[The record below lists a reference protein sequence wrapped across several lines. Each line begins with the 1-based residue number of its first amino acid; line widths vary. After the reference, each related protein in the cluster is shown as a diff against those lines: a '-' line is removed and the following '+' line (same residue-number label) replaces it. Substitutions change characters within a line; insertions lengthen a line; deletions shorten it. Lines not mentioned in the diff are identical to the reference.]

1 MKFSLFGDGQIAKYH
16 KQAIKE
22 FGGTIIGIYDPKYN
36 DNIIFPKFFE
46 ADYIVICS
54 PSNFHLEH
62 TKLILSKGWGS
73 KIIVEKPACLPWQ
86 YLIDNDDI
94 NVVLQLRYLNLPD
107 KAEKVYVKMV
117 RNKEYF
123 QSWKGDPKNT
133 GGLFYN
139 LFIHYID
146 LANIL
151 GADFEGIVVS
161 EGKQER
167 RIDDFDIMSI
177 DMQSLYNKMYQAIIN
192 GDGVKPKDIM
202 YLHFIMNEFSRKY
215 GYGKNGLN
223 KLITIPSELL

>member
-1 MKFSLFGDGQIAKYH
+1 MKFSLFGDGQIAQYH

-22 FGGTIIGIYDPKYN
+22 IGGEIIGIFDPKYT
-36 DNIIFPKFFE
+36 DNIIFTKFWR

-62 TKLILSKGWGS
+62 TKLALSEGCKV
-73 KIIVEKPACLPWQ
+73 IVEKPACLPWQ

-94 NVVLQLRYLNLPD
+94 NVVLQLRYLNLPE
-107 KAEKVYVKMV
+107 KAKKVTVKMV
-117 RNKEYF
+117 RDKDYF
-123 QSWKGDPKNT
+123 QTWKGNPKNT
-133 GGLFYN
+133 GGLLYN

-151 GADFEGIVVS
+151 GADFEGIVIS

-167 RIDDFDIMSI
+167 KIDDFDIMSI
-177 DMQSLYNKMYQAIIN
+177 NTQSLYNKMYQAIIE
-192 GDGVKPKDIM
+192 GKGIKPKDIM
-202 YLHFIMNEFSRKY
+202 FLHFVMNEFSRKY

-223 KLITIPSELL
+223 KLIKIPNELL